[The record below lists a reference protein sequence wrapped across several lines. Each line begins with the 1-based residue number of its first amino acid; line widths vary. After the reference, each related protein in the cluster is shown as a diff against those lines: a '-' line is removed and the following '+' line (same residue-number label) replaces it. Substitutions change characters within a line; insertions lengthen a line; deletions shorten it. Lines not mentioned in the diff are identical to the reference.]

1 MIMRAL
7 NRPSLAETAV
17 EAIRGEILA
26 RRWDIGEKLPNEAA
40 LSTALAVSR
49 GTVREAVR
57 VLASQGILETRQ
69 GSGTYV
75 LSATG
80 TSLSLATAKRSGL
93 REQFEAR
100 LALDVEAARLAALR
114 CSPADVDRLRLL
126 LAERGDYAG
135 GEKAAFVARDFAFHR
150 AVIETSRNSVLM
162 GLYDFSSR
170 LIAET
175 IAATLEDDLPEPDM
189 AAHRA
194 IVDAIEAGNPDGA
207 DAAVRR
213 FMAPVLAALDKA
225 LLS

>member
-1 MIMRAL
+1 MRAL
-7 NRPSLAETAV
+7 SRPSLAENAA

-26 RRWDIGEKLPNEAA
+26 RRWNIGEKLPNEAA
-40 LSTALAVSR
+40 LSSALAVSR

-80 TSLSLATAKRSGL
+80 TSLSLATAKRAGL

-100 LALDVEAARLAALR
+100 LALDVEAGRLAALR
-114 CSPADVDRLRLL
+114 CSPDDVDRLRAL
-126 LAERGDYAG
+126 LAERGEYAG
-135 GEKAAFVARDFAFHR
+135 REKAAFVARDFAFHR
-150 AVIETSRNSVLM
+150 AVIATSRNSVLM

-194 IVDAIEAGNPDGA
+194 IVDAIETGDPDRA

-225 LLS
+225 LMS

>member
-1 MIMRAL
+1 MRAL
-7 NRPSLAETAV
+7 SKPNLAETAV
-17 EAIRGEILA
+17 EAIHGEILA
-26 RRWDIGEKLPNEAA
+26 RRWEIGQKLPNEAA
-40 LSTALAVSR
+40 LSSALAVSR

-80 TSLSLATAKRSGL
+80 TSLSLATAKRAGL

-114 CSPADVDRLRLL
+114 CSPADVERLRTL

-135 GEKAAFVARDFAFHR
+135 GEKAGFVARDFAFHR
-150 AVIETSRNSVLM
+150 AVIDTSRNSVLM

-189 AAHRA
+189 TAHRA
-194 IVDAIEAGNPDGA
+194 IVDAIETGDPDRA
-207 DAAVRR
+207 DATVRR
-213 FMAPVLAALDKA
+213 FMAPVLSALDKA
-225 LLS
+225 LMS

>member
-1 MIMRAL
+1 MRAL
-7 NRPSLAETAV
+7 NRPSLAENAA

-26 RRWDIGEKLPNEAA
+26 RRWGIGEKLPNEAA
-40 LSTALAVSR
+40 LSSALAVSR

-80 TSLSLATAKRSGL
+80 TSLSLATAKRAGL

-114 CSPADVDRLRLL
+114 CAPVDVARLRAL

-135 GEKAAFVARDFAFHR
+135 GEKTAFVARDFAFHR
-150 AVIETSRNSVLM
+150 AVIDTSRNSVLM

-194 IVDAIEAGNPDGA
+194 IVDAIETGDPDRA

-213 FMAPVLAALDKA
+213 FMAPVLSALDKA
-225 LLS
+225 LMS